1 MKTSGISGPSWRHPN
16 ITSYTICTK
25 GINMT
30 IGESFSDFYKGLSRT
45 LIFFFEFAW
54 MSRIRLPAYLTLIFL
69 AADIRLSVEIVIDG
83 QRALDEDND

>member
-1 MKTSGISGPSWRHPN
+1 
-16 ITSYTICTK
+16 
-25 GINMT
+25 MT